1 MEVIHTMVAEN
12 TKRIIK
18 ERGLKQ
24 NAVAER
30 AGYSPKVFNS
40 LINGKKVM
48 REMDIARIASAL
60 DVAPNDLFARSS
72 ENRV

>member
-1 MEVIHTMVAEN
+1 MVAEN

-48 REMDIARIASAL
+48 REMDIARIATAL
-60 DVAPNDLFARSS
+60 NVAPNELFAKA
-72 ENRV
+72 NDTCA

>member
-1 MEVIHTMVAEN
+1 MVAEN
-12 TKRIIK
+12 TKRIIR

-40 LINGKKVM
+40 LINGKKIM
-48 REMDIARIASAL
+48 REMDIVRIATAL
-60 DVAPNDLFARSS
+60 EVAPNDLFSKS
-72 ENRV
+72 EPTTA